1 MKNEEIYMVTD
12 GCMWEQ
18 NKQNSTYYPHA
29 IEVVN
34 IKTGQVQYI
43 KSGSRIAFLEGE
55 ITITRDQKTY
65 NKTTSEMSNDTKDK
79 LQRTKRKNGS
89 RRNVKKSSEDKSL

>member
-1 MKNEEIYMVTD
+1 MNENKEIYIVTD

-18 NKQNSTYYPHA
+18 NKKNSTYHPHA

-43 KSGSRIAFLEGE
+43 KSGARITFKEGE
-55 ITITRDQKTY
+55 ITDLRTQETY
-65 NKTTSEMSNDTKDK
+65 NKATTPEMSDNAKDK
-79 LQRTKRKNGS
+79 LQRTNSKKRS
-89 RRNVKKSSEDKSL
+89 TTTVRRNN